1 MFHIPKKKKQL
12 YLWSIGGQSL
22 WWCYHWQNFAF
33 FHTKQVDSSMIYH
46 WTDVQQHGIYFFKLI
61 NPPFP
66 WPHYME
72 EMFVC
77 ISLYKRFTWTWWLQ
91 CWEKNR
97 LILKGINHI
106 WFFSQRQ
113 KFISLCYAAVI
124 TCFIFFSSQEYVS
137 DLFHYL
143 HNSSESPQLI
153 ALLESF
159 LFSVVRDVKH
169 YSSENQRLEEA
180 LKRYSRL

>member
-1 MFHIPKKKKQL
+1 MCKIMESIFL
-12 YLWSIGGQSL
+12 NWSIL
-22 WWCYHWQNFAF
+22 LFPDPTTWKKCLYVYH
-33 FHTKQVDSSMIYH
+33 
-46 WTDVQQHGIYFFKLI
+46 
-61 NPPFP
+61 
-66 WPHYME
+66 
-72 EMFVC
+72 C
-77 ISLYKRFTWTWWLQ
+77 IKRFTWTWWLQ

>member
-1 MFHIPKKKKQL
+1 MIYWRTVTLMMLPVTTFCLFSCKTSRFLCDLSLFKQMCNSMESIFL
-12 YLWSIGGQSL
+12 NWSIL
-22 WWCYHWQNFAF
+22 LFPDPTTWKKCLYVYH
-33 FHTKQVDSSMIYH
+33 
-46 WTDVQQHGIYFFKLI
+46 
-61 NPPFP
+61 
-66 WPHYME
+66 
-72 EMFVC
+72 C
-77 ISLYKRFTWTWWLQ
+77 IKRFTWTWWLQ

>member
-1 MFHIPKKKKQL
+1 MIFQPKK
-12 YLWSIGGQSL
+12 
-22 WWCYHWQNFAF
+22 
-33 FHTKQVDSSMIYH
+33 
-46 WTDVQQHGIYFFKLI
+46 
-61 NPPFP
+61 
-66 WPHYME
+66 
-72 EMFVC
+72 
-77 ISLYKRFTWTWWLQ
+77 
-91 CWEKNR
+91 
-97 LILKGINHI
+97 
-106 WFFSQRQ
+106 
-113 KFISLCYAAVI
+113 KFISLCYAVI

-143 HNSSESPQLI
+143 HNSSESPQLV

>member
-1 MFHIPKKKKQL
+1 MCNNMESIFL
-12 YLWSIGGQSL
+12 NWSIL
-22 WWCYHWQNFAF
+22 LFPDPTTWKKCLYVYH
-33 FHTKQVDSSMIYH
+33 
-46 WTDVQQHGIYFFKLI
+46 
-61 NPPFP
+61 
-66 WPHYME
+66 
-72 EMFVC
+72 C
-77 ISLYKRFTWTWWLQ
+77 IKRFTWTWWLQ

-143 HNSSESPQLI
+143 HNSSESPQLV

>member
-1 MFHIPKKKKQL
+1 MMLPVTTFCLFSCKTSRFLCDLSLFKQMCNNMESIFL
-12 YLWSIGGQSL
+12 NWSIL
-22 WWCYHWQNFAF
+22 LFPDPTTWKKCLYVYH
-33 FHTKQVDSSMIYH
+33 
-46 WTDVQQHGIYFFKLI
+46 
-61 NPPFP
+61 
-66 WPHYME
+66 
-72 EMFVC
+72 C
-77 ISLYKRFTWTWWLQ
+77 IRGLPEPGDYNAEK
-91 CWEKNR
+91 KNR

-106 WFFSQRQ
+106 WFFSQRK
-113 KFISLCYAAVI
+113 KFISLCYAVV

-143 HNSSESPQLI
+143 HNSSESPQLV

>member
-1 MFHIPKKKKQL
+1 MIFQPKTKMH
-12 YLWSIGGQSL
+12 QSN
-22 WWCYHWQNFAF
+22 C
-33 FHTKQVDSSMIYH
+33 
-46 WTDVQQHGIYFFKLI
+46 HG
-61 NPPFP
+61 
-66 WPHYME
+66 
-72 EMFVC
+72 
-77 ISLYKRFTWTWWLQ
+77 
-91 CWEKNR
+91 
-97 LILKGINHI
+97 
-106 WFFSQRQ
+106 
-113 KFISLCYAAVI
+113 VI

-180 LKRYSRL
+180 LKRYSRLQLVVNFLLLLASRFTNPFQCENYKSRFWHWDLRVVLSPSFLFCLVILLFLNFIFLPQTLAN

>member
-1 MFHIPKKKKQL
+1 MIYWRTVTLMMLPVTTFCLFSCKTSRFLCDLSLFKQMCNNMESIFL
-12 YLWSIGGQSL
+12 NWSIL
-22 WWCYHWQNFAF
+22 
-33 FHTKQVDSSMIYH
+33 
-46 WTDVQQHGIYFFKLI
+46 L
-61 NPPFP
+61 FP
-66 WPHYME
+66 DPTT
-72 EMFVC
+72 
-77 ISLYKRFTWTWWLQ
+77 LYKRFTWTWWLQ

-106 WFFSQRQ
+106 WFFSQRK
-113 KFISLCYAAVI
+113 KFISLCYAVV

-143 HNSSESPQLI
+143 HNSSESPQLV

>member
-1 MFHIPKKKKQL
+1 MMLPVTTFCLFSCKTSRFLCDLSLFKQMCNSMESIFL
-12 YLWSIGGQSL
+12 NWSIL
-22 WWCYHWQNFAF
+22 LFPDPTTWKKCLYVYH
-33 FHTKQVDSSMIYH
+33 
-46 WTDVQQHGIYFFKLI
+46 
-61 NPPFP
+61 
-66 WPHYME
+66 
-72 EMFVC
+72 C
-77 ISLYKRFTWTWWLQ
+77 IKRFTWTWWLQ

-143 HNSSESPQLI
+143 HNSSESPQLV